1 MSHAASVTPC
11 TSPRPPL
18 LPGALPLVGHALR
31 LLNNPARFLTAA
43 PAHGPLSRVRLGP
56 LTATLVADP
65 DLTRQVLLDD
75 VLFDKGGP
83 LYDRI
88 ADVMGNGLL
97 ACPHARHRQQ
107 RRLLQPVF
115 HKDRLPAHL
124 DLMAAEITHGVA
136 QWQPGQSL
144 DMAAQAHALTARA
157 IVSTLFD
164 GTLTPATAASM
175 VEDMAAITAGIYTHA
190 LLPAAYTRLPLP
202 ANRRYTRAQKR
213 LRATLGRVIA
223 AHRSRTTDHGA
234 FLTLL
239 TEPAPDTQPHPL
251 SDKDISDQVITFFIA
266 GMETTGNA
274 LAWAAHHLAQDPA
287 LQQRV
292 HTEAAALPRG
302 PLTHGHLPH
311 LELTSRV
318 ITETL
323 RHYPPVWLLT
333 RTVRRDTTL
342 GGHPLNAGD
351 TVVIS
356 AYLVQHLPSAHP
368 DPQHFDP
375 DRWSPP
381 HSTPPAPGSLIPFG
395 LGARKCIGDTLGMGE
410 LTLALA
416 TLTRHWKL
424 TPATTTP
431 VRYEKDIVIRPHNL
445 HLRPLP
451 HPSNRT
457 GT

>member
-124 DLMAAEITHGVA
+124 DLMAAEITRGVA

-190 LLPAAYTRLPLP
+190 LLPAAYTGLPLP

-274 LAWAAHHLAQDPA
+274 LAWAAHHL
-287 LQQRV
+287 
-292 HTEAAALPRG
+292 
-302 PLTHGHLPH
+302 
-311 LELTSRV
+311 
-318 ITETL
+318 
-323 RHYPPVWLLT
+323 
-333 RTVRRDTTL
+333 
-342 GGHPLNAGD
+342 
-351 TVVIS
+351 
-356 AYLVQHLPSAHP
+356 
-368 DPQHFDP
+368 
-375 DRWSPP
+375 
-381 HSTPPAPGSLIPFG
+381 
-395 LGARKCIGDTLGMGE
+395 
-410 LTLALA
+410 
-416 TLTRHWKL
+416 
-424 TPATTTP
+424 
-431 VRYEKDIVIRPHNL
+431 
-445 HLRPLP
+445 
-451 HPSNRT
+451 
-457 GT
+457 